1 MPLCIPKCPTYN
13 FTELKIQSDAPTKLE
28 ALVRVEKAEIPFGI
42 FKSQK
47 LTIETKNFP
56 TSIKWKEWDFLFA
69 QAKTVKNLD
78 IDITYK
84 PIFEIKFL
92 HDIRDPNPLRESK
105 YMVPMGFNSYEI
117 ANTKM
122 ITWECY
128 GNVSMKYIQGVNVKI
143 TNYVAKKTIIFY
155 I

>member
-1 MPLCIPKCPTYN
+1 M
-13 FTELKIQSDAPTKLE
+13 
-28 ALVRVEKAEIPFGI
+28 
-42 FKSQK
+42 
-47 LTIETKNFP
+47 
-56 TSIKWKEWDFLFA
+56 
-69 QAKTVKNLD
+69 D